1 MEESFEN
8 LVKAFENFKQILVN
22 DKYQTIEKFVNFSHN
37 KVSLKNNDIQA
48 FMNNFYAKFQEKIEG
63 LNLSKD
69 INILMKIKL
78 SFTLSHLNGMDN
90 EVELLKLL
98 LKETQ
103 KFFNEKLILFN
114 QEIYNLSTFKF
125 KLVIKKIIKK
135 GCKTKEFM
143 GYLSSIISFEKKE
156 NLLFNF
162 LLISNILINIS
173 KATSSIQNDFMVNIL
188 KLDWRKFTAQVIHF
202 NNNLK
207 KFLSNEFAIHKIIE
221 IKNNFLYNYNN
232 IIYNLKN
239 IPHPEVK
246 ILVFSC
252 VGEFVDI
259 ISNDG
264 TQEFVLED
272 YYLILQE
279 LIEFCF
285 SRTDDNLNQTYKKLL
300 KIIFKVFNSSNPT
313 LHKLTK
319 FFYESRIR
327 QLKSTQE
334 FQGFI
339 DNFLSIFDVLE
350 SFNTHLIKVR

>member
-37 KVSLKNNDIQA
+37 KVSFKNNDIQA

-285 SRTDDNLNQTYKKLL
+285 SRTDDNLNQTDKKLL

>member
-1 MEESFEN
+1 MLN
-8 LVKAFENFKQILVN
+8 WVN
-22 DKYQTIEKFVNFSHN
+22 Y
-37 KVSLKNNDIQA
+37 
-48 FMNNFYAKFQEKIEG
+48 
-63 LNLSKD
+63 
-69 INILMKIKL
+69 
-78 SFTLSHLNGMDN
+78 FT
-90 EVELLKLL
+90 
-98 LKETQ
+98 
-103 KFFNEKLILFN
+103 
-114 QEIYNLSTFKF
+114 
-125 KLVIKKIIKK
+125 
-135 GCKTKEFM
+135 
-143 GYLSSIISFEKKE
+143 
-156 NLLFNF
+156 
-162 LLISNILINIS
+162 
-173 KATSSIQNDFMVNIL
+173 
-188 KLDWRKFTAQVIHF
+188 
-202 NNNLK
+202 
-207 KFLSNEFAIHKIIE
+207 
-221 IKNNFLYNYNN
+221 NN

-285 SRTDDNLNQTYKKLL
+285 SRTDDNLNQTDKKLL

-327 QLKSTQE
+327 QLKSTQD
-334 FQGFI
+334 FQIFI

>member
-1 MEESFEN
+1 
-8 LVKAFENFKQILVN
+8 
-22 DKYQTIEKFVNFSHN
+22 
-37 KVSLKNNDIQA
+37 
-48 FMNNFYAKFQEKIEG
+48 MNNFYAKFQEKIEG

-285 SRTDDNLNQTYKKLL
+285 SRTDDNLNQTDKKLL

>member
-239 IPHPEVK
+239 IPHPDVK

-259 ISNDG
+259 ISNHG

-285 SRTDDNLNQTYKKLL
+285 SRTDDNLNQTDKKLL